1 MSMVCEQLK
10 ESVGQ
15 IKMPEDMKARIIRS
29 VEEKQKKRGR
39 IVPVRRCV
47 LTAAVAAALCLAL
60 SVPAL
65 AATVE
70 PVYRLL
76 YHVSPEAAQLFQP
89 VRLSDEY
96 DGIRLEVVSAQI
108 QGDTAMVYVTLQDLT
123 GDRVDETTDLFDSYD
138 LNTPF
143 DSVGCCELMGF
154 DEKTKT
160 ASFLITMTNLAGEA
174 MEGDKVTF
182 SVRRFLSQKTVYE
195 DVEIPAALSAVSQA
209 ESTKEITD
217 HSGWGLHY
225 TEGAVTVLCSDA
237 LTADFPVTGFK
248 TGLGYIEGKL
258 HIQLAVGNALEYDNH
273 GYFYLV
279 DGAGNII
286 EPEAGYSFFEE
297 GDGGRE
303 DYYEFVFSV
312 TPQKLTDCRLYGS
325 FWITGLL
332 TEGRWKVTF
341 SLADA

>member
-1 MSMVCEQLK
+1 MVCEQLK
-10 ESVGQ
+10 EYVGQ
-15 IKMPEDMKARIIRS
+15 IKMSEDMKARIIRS

-39 IVPVRRCV
+39 FVPVRRRA
-47 LTAAVAAALCLAL
+47 LAAAVAAALCLAL

-143 DSVGCCELMGF
+143 DCAGCCELMGY
-154 DEKTKT
+154 DEETKT
-160 ASFLITMTNLAGEA
+160 VSFLITMTNLAGEA

-182 SVRRFLSQKTVYE
+182 SLRRFLSRKTAYE
-195 DVEIPAALSAVSQA
+195 DMEIPVTLSDVSEA

-217 HSGWGLHY
+217 HSGWGSDY
-225 TEGAVTVLCSDA
+225 EEGAVTVLCADV
-237 LTADFPVTGFK
+237 LTVDFSVTGFK

-273 GYFYLV
+273 GYVYLV
-279 DGAGNII
+279 DAAGNII
-286 EPEAGYSFFEE
+286 EAEAGYSFFEE

-303 DYYEFVFSV
+303 DYCEFVFSV
-312 TPQKLTDCRLYGS
+312 TPEELADCRLYGS
-325 FWITGLL
+325 FWTSALL
-332 TEGRWKVTF
+332 TEGSWKVTF
-341 SLADA
+341 SLTGA

>member
-29 VEEKQKKRGR
+29 VEQKQKKRDR
-39 IVPVRRCV
+39 FVSVRRRV
-47 LTAAVAAALCLAL
+47 LAAAVAAALCLAL

-123 GDRVDETTDLFDSYD
+123 GNRVDETTDLFDSYD

-143 DSVGCCELMGF
+143 DCAGCCELVGY
-154 DEKTKT
+154 DEETKT

-182 SVRRFLSQKTVYE
+182 SLRRFLSRKTAYE
-195 DVEIPAALSAVSQA
+195 DMEIPVTLSDVSEA

-217 HSGWGLHY
+217 HSGWGLDY
-225 TEGAVTVLCSDA
+225 EEGAVTVLCADA
-237 LTADFPVTGFK
+237 LTADFPVTGFQS
-248 TGLGYIEGKL
+248 GLGFVEGKL

-286 EPEAGYSFFEE
+286 QPEASYAFFEE
-297 GDGGRE
+297 GDSGRE

-312 TPQKLTDCRLYGS
+312 SPEELADCRLYGS
-325 FWITGLL
+325 FWTSGLL

-341 SLADA
+341 SLTGA